1 MKIRP
6 NFSLVG
12 PGKPDWNWQLI
23 AGSIYVWNPDPETE
37 LEPFLKN
44 KISLGLYI
52 DIITLE

>member
-23 AGSIYVWNPDPETE
+23 AGSIYVWNPEPETE
-37 LEPFLKN
+37 LEPFRA
-44 KISLGLYI
+44 IF
-52 DIITLE
+52 